1 MLGFHSDR
9 KRAEQSRRR
18 NTKGEEYK
26 GWLQKWVPESLANE
40 HQVSVEF
47 WEEIAVEKT
56 HSLIE
61 NHLL

>member
-1 MLGFHSDR
+1 M
-9 KRAEQSRRR
+9 
-18 NTKGEEYK
+18 KGEEYK

-47 WEEIAVEKT
+47 WEEMAAEKT

-61 NHLL
+61 NHLS